1 MKKELMVLVSKTASE
16 KYTNEAEYNN
26 IYQPLRALLK
36 ERAEKFIKLPV
47 VEVKYIEFK
56 NDYGVF
62 ERETIE
68 LIKSLEPY
76 QQYYADAFER
86 VFGEPYSDYEFDD
99 AEHYQIKDEYLKYD
113 VLDLIRDEHP
123 NVSDI
128 RMLYTASFIVPEG
141 TPFVWA
147 TEEIKKLKKL
157 LRK

>member
-1 MKKELMVLVSKTASE
+1 MELVSKTASA
-16 KYTNEAEYNN
+16 KYSNEAEYNKV
-26 IYQPLRALLK
+26 YQPLRALLK

-68 LIKSLEPY
+68 LINSLEPY

-86 VFGEPYSDYEFDD
+86 VFGEPYSDYVFDD
-99 AEHYQIKDEYLKYD
+99 AEYNQIKDEILQYD
-113 VLDLIRDEHP
+113 VLDIIRNEHP
-123 NVSDI
+123 NVSDV
-128 RMLYTASFIVPEG
+128 RMLHTASFIVPEG

-147 TEEIKKLKKL
+147 TEEIMKLKKL
-157 LRK
+157 SRK